1 MQTKNENNI
10 LLSDDLKDIIDLD
23 SISTSKETLFCAS
36 MFNKQFSVLSYK
48 ESAKKSMLTIM
59 LEEKDLLRLFSDH
72 VEQISLS
79 LGDEVLRNYN
89 LSKDLMSFK
98 IEQGLKNIYK
108 VKISLKKEID

>member
-1 MQTKNENNI
+1 
-10 LLSDDLKDIIDLD
+10 
-23 SISTSKETLFCAS
+23 
-36 MFNKQFSVLSYK
+36 
-48 ESAKKSMLTIM
+48 MLTIM